1 MGLTKRF
8 LKVSENTFCEEIESK
23 KALWGETTASVNE
36 STPVEIQETTG
47 VILKQ
52 FHHLLWFAHM
62 SLLLRNIKEAKR

>member
-8 LKVSENTFCEEIESK
+8 LKISENIFWEEIEPN
-23 KALWGETTASVNE
+23 KAMWGDPTVCVNE
-36 STPVEIQETTG
+36 STPMKIQETTG

-62 SLLLRNIKEAKR
+62 SSLLRNIKEA